1 MPERIQ
7 GYYSLIQYCPCPAR
21 DERMN
26 IGIALLV
33 ESRNFFNTAFLAGT
47 QYRDIA
53 DQFPRD
59 KTPWE
64 SIEES
69 ANVMALRMSRI
80 KVLPFAMPHEEHSLF
95 SFAQHNTADRI
106 RIATPRSVVVEGD
119 PREKLFRLFHE
130 LVEVTP

>member
-1 MPERIQ
+1 MPEQIQ

-33 ESRNFFNTAFLAGT
+33 ESRRFIQTAFLAGA

-64 SIEES
+64 VIEES
-69 ANVMALRMSRI
+69 ANVMALRMTRI
-80 KVLPFAMPHEEHSLF
+80 KVLPYAMPPEEHSLF
-95 SFAQHNTADRI
+95 SFAQQNTSGAI
-106 RIATPRSVVVEGD
+106 RVTTPRSLIVEGEPAD
-119 PREKLFRLFHE
+119 ALARLFCE
-130 LVEVTP
+130 LVEITP